1 MAFRHRPVHTALS
14 QYMTL
19 APRFLVNL
27 WAAYRANRLA
37 RRLRRPG
44 YDATGQAAA
53 FAAAMARSAGTE
65 FGRTHGLQ
73 AATTYAQFRDA
84 VPPRTHDY
92 FGPMV
97 VRMARGE
104 PDLLVP
110 GRCQFFVETA
120 GATGPAAKLLPVP
133 EEMLAHYRT
142 ALRDALFLYVARA
155 GQAGVFLGRHVHVG
169 PSTALREANGAWCT
183 GLDGILALCLSPW
196 VEANLYSPP
205 PAVARLPEGG
215 QKIAAI
221 AQAVRSQDVRLIGGT
236 PDAANALIDA
246 LRATAPQPA
255 SYWPNLECYLHFG
268 APLGLF
274 GESLRT
280 ALGPTV
286 NFHEVYAAAE
296 GIFATQDD
304 SNQPGLRLL
313 TDAGVFYEFL
323 PLAEYQASKLAG
335 TGLHCVPLAKVKI
348 GTDYVLLVTTP
359 AGLCRCVVG
368 DIVRFHSVSPARV
381 QLMGRTGL
389 YLNAFGEQV
398 TEAELLTTMQTVC
411 ARNGWQVVNFHVAP
425 LQHRIAA
432 GQTVRC
438 HEWWLELLTHTVK
451 TPTANVLGPE
461 FDGELATRNR
471 HYAARR
477 NDRTIHSPQVRLV
490 MPGIFARWAV
500 QQGKAASAS
509 KMPRCRSD
517 RLVAD
522 QLAALAGFHP
532 DTNAPFALADPK
544 V

>member
-1 MAFRHRPVHTALS
+1 
-14 QYMTL
+14 MTL

-27 WAAYRANRLA
+27 WAAYRAARLA
-37 RRLRRPG
+37 RRLRNPG
-44 YDATGQAAA
+44 QDAAGQAAA
-53 FAAAMARSAGTE
+53 FAAAMARTAGTE
-65 FGRTHGLQ
+65 FGRSHGLQ
-73 AATTYAQFRDA
+73 ADTTYTQFRDA

-92 FGPMV
+92 FGPLA

-104 PDLLVP
+104 PDVLVP
-110 GRCQFFVETA
+110 GRCPFFVETA

-133 EEMLAHYRT
+133 EAMLAHYRT
-142 ALRDALFLYVARA
+142 ALRDALFLYVARV

-169 PSTALREANGAWCT
+169 TSTALRGANGAWCT
-183 GLDGILALCLSPW
+183 GLDGMLALCLTPW
-196 VEANLYSPP
+196 VEANLYAPP
-205 PAVARLPEGG
+205 PALARLPAGP

-221 AQAVRSQDVRLIGGT
+221 AQAVRSQDVTLIGGT
-236 PDAANALIDA
+236 PDAAHALTDA
-246 LRATAPQPA
+246 LRETTPHLA
-255 SYWPNLECYLHFG
+255 SLWPNLECYLHLG

-274 GESLRT
+274 GESLR
-280 ALGPTV
+280 ASLGPTV

-296 GIFATQDD
+296 GIFAAQDD

-313 TDAGVFYEFL
+313 TDAGVFFEFL
-323 PLAEYQASKLAG
+323 PLAEYQAEKLADA
-335 TGLHCVPLAKVKI
+335 GLHCVPLAKVKA

-368 DIVRFHSVSPARV
+368 DIVRFHSVTPPRM
-381 QLMGRTGL
+381 QLIGRTGL
-389 YLNAFGEQV
+389 CLNAFGEQV
-398 TEAELLTTMQTVC
+398 TETELLTTMQTVC

-425 LQHRIAA
+425 FQHRIAA

-438 HEWWLELLTHTVK
+438 HQWWLELLTHTIK

-490 MPGIFARWAV
+490 VPGVFAQWAA
-500 QQGKAASAS
+500 QQGKAASGS

-522 QLAALAGFHP
+522 QLDALAGFHP
-532 DTNAPFALADPK
+532 DTNAPFALADPNM
-544 V
+544 